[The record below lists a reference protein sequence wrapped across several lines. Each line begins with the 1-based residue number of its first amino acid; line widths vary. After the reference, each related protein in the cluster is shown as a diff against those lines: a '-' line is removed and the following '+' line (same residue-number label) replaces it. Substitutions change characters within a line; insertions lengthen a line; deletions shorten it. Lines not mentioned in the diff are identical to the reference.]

1 MPGSFFGTSVLLYLA
16 SSDDAKADRAEGL
29 LAGGGAVSVQVLNE
43 IANVAQRKMR
53 LSWSETHAFLD
64 SLRRLLTVY
73 PLTLDVHETGLSLAR
88 RHGFSVYDAMVVAS
102 ALHAGCDTL
111 WSEDMHSGLVVEDA
125 VRIINP
131 FRP

>member
-1 MPGSFFGTSVLLYLA
+1 
-16 SSDDAKADRAEGL
+16 
-29 LAGGGAVSVQVLNE
+29 
-43 IANVAQRKMR
+43 MR